1 MTQTDSGHPTAEAE
15 DAATRAKRLLQGGR
29 LKEALEVTRA
39 ELIENPANAEALY
52 IQAVTLRYLDQP
64 AQALETLEQ
73 LKERQPAYSRAYQE
87 EGHNLKLLG
96 DFKRATEAYQ
106 RAVDL
111 NHALLASWRELA
123 DLHKRQHNQPASE
136 LAQAEYTR
144 LSKLPA
150 ELVSVTSLIHDGKLF
165 RAEKLCRAFL
175 QKNPHHIEAMR
186 LLAMLGVKLFVYDD
200 AEFLLESCVEF
211 APDYWLARYDY
222 INVLHKRQKFEKALE
237 QAAILLQSYPDN
249 HAFQLAFANENVAV
263 GNFDTALELYDKVI
277 ARHPAFAQPCLSRGH
292 ALKTV
297 GRLEDA
303 IESYRSAYRVKPDFG
318 DAFWSLANLKTYRF
332 PDDEISRMLEQVEAP
347 ATSNVN
353 RYHLCF
359 ALGAAYEAR
368 KEFARS
374 FAFYEQGNLLKKR
387 DVRYDPDVHDA
398 ALQRQV
404 EFCTRELFE
413 SKAGMGGS
421 YDDPIFIVGLPRAG
435 STLLEQ
441 ILASHSLIDGTMEL
455 PNIIALA
462 HRLNGRRLVAEEAR
476 YPKIL
481 SELSAER
488 LQGFAD
494 AFIEDTRFH
503 RKDAPYFIDK
513 MPNNFQHI
521 GLIHL
526 ILPNARIIDAR
537 RHPMACC
544 FSGFK
549 QLFADGQEF
558 TYGQEEIARYYKGY
572 VALMEHW
579 DQVLPGKV
587 LRVHYE
593 HLVADLEGQVHRILD
608 FLGLPFE
615 ENCLHYYQTDRSIRT
630 PSSEQ
635 VRQPIYQ
642 SGLEHWRHFEPWL
655 RVLKRELAEEIARY
669 PDSLPAG

>member
-1 MTQTDSGHPTAEAE
+1 MTQPDPGPEAAETV
-15 DAATRAKRLLQGGR
+15 DAAGRARQLLQGGR
-29 LKEALEVTRA
+29 LKEALEAVEA
-39 ELIENPANAEALY
+39 ELLDNPTNSEALY
-52 IQAVTLRYLDQP
+52 IRAVTLRYLDQP
-64 AQALETLEQ
+64 RQALEALER
-73 LKERQPAYSRAYQE
+73 LKAQQPAYSRAWQE
-87 EGHNLKLLG
+87 EGHNFKLLG
-96 DFKRATEAYQ
+96 DFKRATAAYQ

-123 DLHKRQHNQPASE
+123 DLHKRQHNLPASE
-136 LAQAEYTR
+136 LAQAEYNR

-150 ELVSVTSLIHDGKLF
+150 ELVSVTSLIHDGKLY

-175 QKNPHHIEAMR
+175 AKNPHHIEAMR

-222 INVLHKRQKFEKALE
+222 VNVLHKRQKFEKALE
-237 QAAILLQSYPDN
+237 QARILLESYPDN

-263 GNFDTALELYDKVI
+263 GEFDTALELYDTVI
-277 ARHPAFAQPCLSRGH
+277 GRHPQFAQPYLSRGH

-297 GRLEDA
+297 GRVEDA
-303 IESYRSAYRVKPDFG
+303 IDSYRSAYRVKPDFG

-332 PDDEISRMLEQVEAP
+332 TDDEISRMRQQISASE
-347 ATSNVN
+347 TSNVN
-353 RYHLCF
+353 RFHMCF

-368 KEFARS
+368 EDFARS
-374 FAFYEQGNLLKKR
+374 FAFYEQGNLLKKK
-387 DVRYDPDVHDA
+387 DVRYDPDVQDR

-404 EFCTRELFE
+404 EFCTPELFE
-413 SKAGMGGS
+413 GKAGMGGS
-421 YDDPIFIVGLPRAG
+421 HEDPVFIVGLPRAG

-441 ILASHSLIDGTMEL
+441 ILASHSQIDGTMEL

-462 HRLNGRRLVAEEAR
+462 HRLNGRRFVSEEAR
-476 YPKIL
+476 YPRIL
-481 SELSAER
+481 TELSAEK
-488 LQGFAD
+488 LKAFAD

-503 RKDAPYFIDK
+503 RKGAPYFIDK
-513 MPNNFQHI
+513 MPNNFQHV

-526 ILPNARIIDAR
+526 ILPNAKVIDAR

-572 VALMEHW
+572 AALMEHW
-579 DQVLPGKV
+579 DRVLPGKV

-593 HLVADLEGQVHRILD
+593 HLVADLEGQVRRILD
-608 FLGLPFE
+608 FIGLPFE
-615 ENCLHYYQTDRSIRT
+615 EGCLHYYRTDRSIRT

-642 SGLEHWRHFEPWL
+642 SGLEHWRNYEPWL
-655 RVLKRELAEEIARY
+655 DVLKRELADEIAGY
-669 PDSLPAG
+669 PDTPPAG

>member
-73 LKERQPAYSRAYQE
+73 LKERQPAHSRAYQE